1 MIKNKQKNTIS
12 SVVTLG
18 VVAIMVLSAPLALL
32 GNTSVYGNSFAAQE
46 KAINGQIG
54 EYEKTAERLGKKV
67 TSLEATLQRLTAQ
80 YNKARAE
87 LRLTQVR
94 YDAIGQEIK
103 KTEADIKQNQD
114 ALGDVLS
121 ELYIAQQVT
130 PFEMLASSKN
140 ISDYVDRQTYQNVIR
155 DSLQEHITSIDQLK
169 KSLEAKQAEIGML
182 LTRQKSQERS
192 LAAKQKEQSDLVR
205 QTKGE
210 QRSYQQLVDES
221 RRYLKDMSAQQR
233 EFFERRQAT
242 GSARAGVIGDIAF
255 SDWSG
260 NTPCGGGYPS
270 KWCSIGQDTVVDN
283 WGLYN
288 RECVSYSAWRASSM
302 GKYVGNFNGQGNAM
316 EWPDSA
322 VAFSG
327 AEIVTKPKV
336 GDVAIMPAIPG
347 LAPIG
352 HSMNVEK
359 IIDDTTVVIS
369 QYNFYGSGEYSTMK
383 LKTSGITF
391 LRFQDR

>member
-1 MIKNKQKNTIS
+1 MTKNIQKHTVS
-12 SVVTLG
+12 SFSLIAAAVV
-18 VVAIMVLSAPLALL
+18 VVASAPMVLV
-32 GNTSVYGNSFAAQE
+32 GNRAYGDSYAAQE
-46 KAINGQIG
+46 KAISGQIG
-54 EYEKTAERLGKKV
+54 EYEKTAEALGKKV
-67 TSLEATLQRLTAQ
+67 TSLEATLKRLDAQ

-94 YDAIGQEIK
+94 YDAVGRDIK
-103 KTEADIKQNQD
+103 QTEADIKQNKD

-140 ISDYVDRQTYQNVIR
+140 ISDYIDKQTYQNIIR
-155 DSLQEHITSIDQLK
+155 DSLQEHIGSIDRLK
-169 KSLEAKQAEIGML
+169 KTLEEKQAEIGVL
-182 LTRQKSQERS
+182 LARQKAQERS
-192 LAAKQKEQSDLVR
+192 LAAKQKEQRNLVA

-210 QRSYQQLVDES
+210 QRAYQQIVDQNRS
-221 RRYLKDMSAQQR
+221 YLKSMSEQQR
-233 EFFERRQAT
+233 AFFERRQAS
-242 GSARAGVIGDIAF
+242 GNARAGVIGDISF

-288 RECVSYSAWRASSM
+288 RECVSYSAWRAVQM

-327 AEIVTKPKV
+327 AKIVTKPQV
-336 GDVAIMPAIPG
+336 GDVAIMPATPG

-359 IIDDTTVVIS
+359 IVDDTTVVIS
-369 QYNFYGSGEYSTMK
+369 QYNFYGTGEYSTMK
-383 LKTSGITF
+383 LKTSGIVF